1 MSYLIY
7 ILLSLFLFTACDG
20 GHDEEGGSA
29 RVLPI
34 HIRIK
39 TTEGPQQRVP
49 GDPGEVEKFPL
60 PNVAYIYVLAN
71 SAVDGT
77 GAWLLQMIDGAAANK
92 GKVTLDG
99 EWIQDK
105 DPSIYHYGG
114 ELNISL
120 WHMAQSAKVYV
131 AVAHLENPDLE
142 NPDSEI
148 PGIALP
154 ASPEDIVS
162 LTYDPSQVK
171 GNVNEFMK
179 NLYSTPYNKPVSAD
193 DATYYGTVKDLHTNT
208 PSVNVMLYHVAARL
222 DLKWNVGEERRNSFA
237 LGALSVSNLPKKCY
251 LFRPTENQPP
261 EDDDAYSEPVVSSFS
276 PTTAWSGRRAVYVP
290 QVSVIDA
297 KKFPVT
303 LNYTDAANGNAE
315 YTYTT
320 QFAFENEIYTTWFNV
335 EADFVDSN

>member
-34 HIRIK
+34 HIRFK

-77 GAWLLQMIDGAAANK
+77 GAWLLQMINGAENK

-99 EWIQDK
+99 EWKQDVN
-105 DPSIYHYGG
+105 DPSIYHYGDA
-114 ELNISL
+114 LNISL

-131 AVAHLENPDLE
+131 AVAHLENPDI
-142 NPDSEI
+142 EI

-162 LTYDPSQVK
+162 LTYDPSKVK

-222 DLKWNVGEERRNSFA
+222 DLKWNVGEERRENFA
-237 LGALSVSNLPKKCY
+237 LGELSVSNLPKKCF
-251 LFRPTENQPP
+251 LFRPTENQPLT
-261 EDDDAYSEPVVSSFS
+261 EDDDDDAYSEPVVSSFS

-290 QVSVIDA
+290 QVSDA
-297 KKFPVT
+297 KEFPIT
-303 LNYTDAANGNAE
+303 LSYTNAKNGKE
-315 YTYTT
+315 DTYPTR
-320 QFAFENEIYTTWFNV
+320 FAFENEIYTTWFNV

>member
-34 HIRIK
+34 HIRFK

-77 GAWLLQMIDGAAANK
+77 GAWLLQMIDGAANK
-92 GKVTLDG
+92 GKVTLYP
-99 EWIQDK
+99 ERWTQDVN
-105 DPSIYHYGG
+105 DPSIYHYGDA
-114 ELNISL
+114 LNISL

-131 AVAHLENPDLE
+131 AVAHLENSDI
-142 NPDSEI
+142 EI
-148 PGIALP
+148 PDIALP

-222 DLKWNVGEERRNSFA
+222 DLKWNVGEERRENFA
-237 LGALSVSNLPKKCY
+237 LGALSVSNLPKECF

-261 EDDDAYSEPVVSSFS
+261 NAGGAYSEPVVSSFS

-290 QVSVIDA
+290 QVKVSNELVE
-297 KKFPVT
+297 FPVT
-303 LNYTDAANGNAE
+303 LSYTNAKNGE
-315 YTYTT
+315 EDTYETR
-320 QFAFENEIYTTWFNV
+320 FAFENVIYTTWFNV

>member
-1 MSYLIY
+1 MMSYLIY
-7 ILLSLFLFTACDG
+7 IFLSLFLFTACDG

-77 GAWLLQMIDGAAANK
+77 GAWLLQMINGAENK

-99 EWIQDK
+99 EWKQDVN
-105 DPSIYHYGG
+105 DPSIYHYGDA
-114 ELNISL
+114 LNISL
-120 WHMAQSAKVYV
+120 WLMAQSAKVYV
-131 AVAHLENPDLE
+131 AVAHLENPDR
-142 NPDSEI
+142 EI

-162 LTYDPSQVK
+162 LTYDPSKVK

-179 NLYSTPYNKPVSAD
+179 NLYSTPYNKNKPVSAD

-222 DLKWNVGEERRNSFA
+222 DLKWNVEEERRKTFA
-237 LGALSVSNLPKKCY
+237 LGTLSVSDLPKSCY
-251 LFRPTENQPP
+251 LFKPTENTDPGTGNG
-261 EDDDAYSEPVVSSFS
+261 YSDIVVSKFDA
-276 PTTAWSGRRAVYVP
+276 TTAWSGRKVVYVP
-290 QVSVIDA
+290 QVNDGA
-297 KKFPVT
+297 RNFPVN
-303 LNYTDAANGNAE
+303 LSYTNAAASNAPGLKE
-315 YTYTT
+315 
-320 QFAFENEIYTTWFNV
+320 QAFQYESDVFTTWFNV
-335 EADFVDSN
+335 EANFVKN

>member
-77 GAWLLQMIDGAAANK
+77 GAWLLQMIDGAANN

-99 EWIQDK
+99 EWIQDVN
-105 DPSIYHYGG
+105 DPSIYHYGDA
-114 ELNISL
+114 LNISL

-131 AVAHLENPDLE
+131 AVADR
-142 NPDSEI
+142 EI
-148 PGIALP
+148 PDIALP
-154 ASPEDIVS
+154 PSPEDIVS
-162 LTYDPSQVK
+162 LTYDPSQAVDVN
-171 GNVNEFMK
+171 GVNDVNEFMK
-179 NLYSTPYNKPVSAD
+179 NLYATPYNKPVSAD

-222 DLKWNVGEERRNSFA
+222 DLKWNVGEERRETFA
-237 LGALSVSNLPKKCY
+237 LGALSVSNLPNKCF

-261 EDDDAYSEPVVSSFS
+261 EDDDTYSEVVVSSFS

-290 QVSVIDA
+290 QVKVSNEVA
-297 KKFPVT
+297 EFFPVT
-303 LNYTDAANGNAE
+303 LSYTNAKNGKNGKE
-315 YTYTT
+315 DTYTT
-320 QFAFENEIYTTWFNV
+320 QFAFKNEIYTTWFNV

>member
-77 GAWLLQMIDGAAANK
+77 GAWLLQMIDGAANK
-92 GKVTLDG
+92 GKVTLYP
-99 EWIQDK
+99 ERWTQD
-105 DPSIYHYGG
+105 DPEAPSIYHYGDA
-114 ELNISL
+114 LNISL

-131 AVAHLENPDLE
+131 AVAHLENPDI
-142 NPDSEI
+142 EI
-148 PGIALP
+148 PNIALP

-222 DLKWNVGEERRNSFA
+222 DLKWNVGEERRQNFA
-237 LGALSVSNLPKKCY
+237 LGALSVSNLPKECY

-290 QVSVIDA
+290 QVSDA
-297 KKFPVT
+297 KEFPVT
-303 LNYTDAANGNAE
+303 LSFTNAVDAVAGTHTE
-315 YTYTT
+315 R
-320 QFAFENEIYTTWFNV
+320 FAFENEIYTTWFNV

>member
-7 ILLSLFLFTACDG
+7 ILLSLLLFTACDG
-20 GHDEEGGSA
+20 GHDEEGGNA

-60 PNVAYIYVLAN
+60 PSVAYIYVLAN

-77 GAWLLQMIDGAAANK
+77 GASLLQMIDGAANK
-92 GKVTLDG
+92 GKVNLDS
-99 EWIQDK
+99 EWVQDNN

-114 ELNISL
+114 ALNISL

-131 AVAHLENPDLE
+131 AVADR
-142 NPDSEI
+142 EI
-148 PGIALP
+148 PDIALP
-154 ASPEDIVS
+154 PSPEGIVS
-162 LTYDPSQVK
+162 LTYNPSQVVDVN
-171 GNVNEFMK
+171 GVNDVNEFMK

-222 DLKWNVGEERRNSFA
+222 DLKWNVNEERRENFA
-237 LGALSVSNLPKKCY
+237 LGALSVSNLPKECY

-261 EDDDAYSEPVVSSFS
+261 TVDDDAYSEAVVSSFS

-297 KKFPVT
+297 KEFPVT
-303 LNYTDAANGNAE
+303 LSYTNAKNGKE
-315 YTYTT
+315 DTYPT
-320 QFAFENEIYTTWFNV
+320 QFAFENAIYTTWFNV

>member
-7 ILLSLFLFTACDG
+7 ILLSLFLFTACDS

-77 GAWLLQMIDGAAANK
+77 GAWLLQMIDGAANK

-99 EWIQDK
+99 EWIQDDPE
-105 DPSIYHYGG
+105 DPSIYHYGDA
-114 ELNISL
+114 LNISL

-131 AVAHLENPDLE
+131 AVAHLENPDI
-142 NPDSEI
+142 EI
-148 PGIALP
+148 PDIALP

-222 DLKWNVGEERRNSFA
+222 DLKWNVGEERRENFA
-237 LGALSVSNLPKKCY
+237 LGALSVSNLPKECY

-261 EDDDAYSEPVVSSFS
+261 IEDDDAYSEAVVSSFS

-290 QVSVIDA
+290 QVNNGA
-297 KKFPVT
+297 AKFPVT
-303 LNYTDAANGNAE
+303 LSFTNAVDDVADTHTE
-315 YTYTT
+315 R
-320 QFAFENEIYTTWFNV
+320 FAFENAIYTTWFNV

>member
-77 GAWLLQMIDGAAANK
+77 GAWLLQMIDGAANK

-99 EWIQDK
+99 EWIQDVN
-105 DPSIYHYGG
+105 DPSIYHYGDA
-114 ELNISL
+114 LNISL

-142 NPDSEI
+142 I

-154 ASPEDIVS
+154 ASPEEIDL
-162 LTYDPSQVK
+162 LTYDPSLVK

-222 DLKWNVGEERRNSFA
+222 DLKWNVGEERRQNFA
-237 LGALSVSNLPKKCY
+237 LGALSVSNLPTECN

-261 EDDDAYSEPVVSSFS
+261 NAGDAYSEPVVSSFS

-290 QVSVIDA
+290 QVKVKVSNEVVE
-297 KKFPVT
+297 FPVT
-303 LNYTDAANGNAE
+303 LSFTNAVDAVAGTHTE
-315 YTYTT
+315 R
-320 QFAFENEIYTTWFNV
+320 FAFKNEIYTTWFNV